1 MATAEEIQEEAHRR
15 SMYEVSKEIRE
26 SKTSV
31 SRLMYIGKINKDDPQ
46 HKFDINEDI
55 NRFKTKNGVEFTG
68 LLISTGSYIIHL
80 VEGSTETLF
89 ALVKWN
95 EKLMKQD
102 PAPFTALTF
111 PVFTEENPVS
121 LFKYWT
127 SALTNPQSSGE
138 DDPENFLPEEISW
151 GLYSNMLEIGTKH
164 GQLSTMEITDKIKQS
179 SNSKRLLFK
188 QEVLSLLLT
197 DKFPN
202 LQDFIEIYIAPI
214 DIVFENELVWPC
226 PPELNF

>member
-31 SRLMYIGKINKDDPQ
+31 SRLMYIGKVNKDDPQ
-46 HKFDINEDI
+46 HKFDISEEI
-55 NRFKTKNGVEFTG
+55 FRFKAKNSLDFTG

-89 ALVKWN
+89 TLVKWN
-95 EKLMKQD
+95 ENLMKQD
-102 PAPFTALTF
+102 SAPFTALTF
-111 PVFTEENPVS
+111 PVFTEENPKS

-127 SALTNPQSSGE
+127 SVSSNPQSSGE
-138 DDPENFLPEEISW
+138 EDPENFLPEDISW
-151 GLYSNMLEIGTKH
+151 GLYSNMLEIGSKN
-164 GQLSTMEITDKIKQS
+164 GQLSSQEMTDKIKQIS
-179 SNSKRLLFK
+179 SSKKLLFK

-197 DKFPN
+197 DKFPS
-202 LQDFIEIYIAPI
+202 LLDFIEIYIAPI
-214 DIVFENELVWPC
+214 DIVFDNELVWPC